1 MLHRQLSKWQRF
13 RGGRAVAAAAVVT
26 VALTG
31 MTGLGIPAASATPM
45 PSVENIGVGEGTG
58 LDVQLPTEAL
68 SPLPEARVERPDDS
82 EIVNMPDAALR
93 KAVAA
98 EVTGANASGI
108 TYRDIRRLR
117 SLNSK
122 KSGISDLTGLEHA
135 ENLALLSIDNNNV
148 SSLAPLSQL
157 PLLRQLTASSNPI
170 SDITPLATLPQ
181 IDLLQLNFTQ
191 VSSLEPLRNNTKLQW
206 LQVAYTDID
215 SLEPLTNLTTIHT
228 IYFQNTEVSDVT
240 PLANLKRLD
249 TISAPST
256 QISDISPLEGLERLR
271 ICNVNSSHVS
281 DITVLETWPRI
292 AQVGFAEQ
300 TIVGEPVLVPE
311 GATTFTKSDITQMFG
326 MPYGEKQVVVGGAT
340 PTTDGEGGIWEDIDD
355 STDALEVK
363 VSKRVGPTSALF
375 SATVSHSV
383 ERAVFTNGDPVDASV
398 GEPYEFAFQTTE
410 GFVGAPLGASA
421 EPNSY
426 ALVSPPIPGMTF
438 DAAGVLS
445 GTPETEGTFDLEV
458 VATDRHG
465 NTLSHGYELTVNAA
479 KKTFTVTFD
488 STGGTSVEPVTVRE
502 GDPVGTPAEPTRAG
516 YTFSGWSTVKGEDNL
531 YDFSAPVT
539 ADLTLYA
546 AWNAD
551 GATPGTDDVDSVDP
565 DAPHELVVTGGQFP
579 WFLMTGG
586 LLAAVAGVVL
596 LARKRA

>member
-1 MLHRQLSKWQRF
+1 MS
-13 RGGRAVAAAAVVT
+13 
-26 VALTG
+26 
-31 MTGLGIPAASATPM
+31 AASAAPM
-45 PSVENIGVGEGTG
+45 LSVENIGLDADTG
-58 LDVQLPTEAL
+58 LNGQLQAEAL
-68 SPLPEARVERPDDS
+68 PPLPEARVERPDDS
-82 EIVNMPDAALR
+82 EVVNMPDAALR

-117 SLNSK
+117 SLDSK

-191 VSSLEPLRNNTKLQW
+191 VSSLEPLRNNKKLQW

-256 QISDISPLEGLERLR
+256 QIADISPLAGLERLR

-311 GATTFTKSDITQMFG
+311 GATTFTKSNITSMFG

-340 PTTDGEGGIWEDIDD
+340 PTADGEGGIWQDIDD
-355 STDALEVK
+355 STQTLEAK

-375 SATVSHSV
+375 SATVSHRV
-383 ERAVFTNGDPVDASV
+383 ERAVFTNGDPADAYVD
-398 GEPYEFAFQTTE
+398 EPYEFTFQTTD
-410 GFVGAPLGASA
+410 GFIGAPMGASA

-426 ALVSPPIPGMTF
+426 ALVSDLIPGMTF

-445 GTPETEGTFDLEV
+445 GTPQTEGAFELEV

-465 NTLSHGYELTVNAA
+465 NTLSHVYDLNVLAA

-488 STGGTSVEPVTVRE
+488 STGGTPVEPIMVRE
-502 GDPVGTPAEPTRAG
+502 GEPVAAPAEPTRAG
-516 YTFSGWSTVKGEDNL
+516 FTFAGWSTVKGEENS
-531 YDFSAPVT
+531 YDFSTPVL
-539 ADLTLYA
+539 ADLELYA
-546 AWNAD
+546 VWNAD
-551 GATPGTDDVDSVDP
+551 DVAPNPEDTDD
-565 DAPHELVVTGGQFP
+565 AETETPHELVVTGGQLP
-579 WFLMTGG
+579 WLPLAGG
-586 LLAAVAGVVL
+586 LLAAATGVVL
-596 LARKRA
+596 LTRKRA